1 MAAILK
7 VRLPR
12 CWCDFPEEA
21 RKPDTSVLQHAAE
34 QLWSKLK
41 VDAASATG
49 LGSSLVACSSNGLT
63 TTTDAP
69 CQPRTILANLLI
81 ITAGKSI
88 FPPDHSTMLANSAG
102 STFPIKFGILTQ
114 SSSTPSKP
122 LEGTEMR
129 AKDIEVSAVGD
140 AAGAD
145 CGSSPTTSGSGTL
158 MALST
163 SGSAHLSSCSSSS
176 PLLSSQLS
184 SVSLSP
190 SSSLSP
196 PESASLIPIE
206 PTAEV
211 TKIKLGSTEPTVTTV
226 TSSAAKT
233 EAVGPVVYRGPEI
246 KSEPKD
252 QSADSPHS
260 GDFQPAPART
270 GQYTCFTCRQHFQSH
285 TGLKRH
291 NLALHVTQIL
301 PCDQCVKVFR
311 HPNALAD
318 HKKRVHGPR
327 EYVCGVCSADFATES
342 YLRTH
347 VRIHEEKQFCCTE
360 CKHCFSNHT
369 DLKNHMRVHNGE
381 KPFTCEVCGKSFRH
395 VSGFYA
401 HIRIHTGETPYN
413 CEQCDKKFSNASN
426 YRMHMKVHTKE
437 MRFRCETCGKEF
449 IQPSNYS
456 RHLRIHTKE
465 RPYACNLCSAQFPYS
480 TSLKRHQQRDHG
492 VNLLSCR
499 VCSKT
504 FLNETSLVR
513 HRTGCELRACVTTTG
528 AELCA
533 QLL

>member
-1 MAAILK
+1 MRINSVIVRIGPLTMANRSRNKRGNHGLWKIAYSNSRFCFDMAAILK

-12 CWCDFPEEA
+12 CWCDCEWKVLTSIPIDFCFFPLVPEEA

-311 HPNALAD
+311 
-318 HKKRVHGPR
+318 
-327 EYVCGVCSADFATES
+327 
-342 YLRTH
+342 
-347 VRIHEEKQFCCTE
+347 
-360 CKHCFSNHT
+360 
-369 DLKNHMRVHNGE
+369 
-381 KPFTCEVCGKSFRH
+381 
-395 VSGFYA
+395 
-401 HIRIHTGETPYN
+401 
-413 CEQCDKKFSNASN
+413 
-426 YRMHMKVHTKE
+426 
-437 MRFRCETCGKEF
+437 
-449 IQPSNYS
+449 
-456 RHLRIHTKE
+456 
-465 RPYACNLCSAQFPYS
+465 
-480 TSLKRHQQRDHG
+480 
-492 VNLLSCR
+492 
-499 VCSKT
+499 
-504 FLNETSLVR
+504 
-513 HRTGCELRACVTTTG
+513 
-528 AELCA
+528 
-533 QLL
+533 